1 MSSASRFGRRPDPAL
16 RQLWHQRLQRFRHS
30 GLSVADFCDREEVSV
45 ASFYAWKRRLHD
57 NAAPASAPP
66 GFVPVRVLPPAHRAP
81 VELVLPSGFVLRLNS
96 DTDLTWLRQLL
107 DLLREPS
114 C

>member
-1 MSSASRFGRRPDPAL
+1 MATGRRPDPAL

-30 GLSVADFCDREEVSV
+30 GLSIADFCDRERISV
-45 ASFYAWKRRLHD
+45 ASFYAWKRRLH
-57 NAAPASAPP
+57 AAPAGATP
-66 GFVPVRVLPPAHRAP
+66 GFVPVRLVPSANHAP
-81 VELVLPSGFVLRLNS
+81 VELVLPSGFVLRLNC

-107 DLLREPS
+107 DLLRESS